1 MQKVTRHLQSNL
13 VAYTAL
19 LFSLCGTSFAAAS
32 YINGKQIR
40 PHSIP
45 KNRLTSSAIKSLR
58 GARGP
63 QGPAGIAKVTSV
75 LGPPAL
81 QCPVSG
87 GLCKAATSVATCP
100 EGSFVIG
107 GGYRSTMVDNIIE
120 VATRSGATTYTV
132 QAVNHGTLNGA
143 IIAEAICASGPGL
156 LNTSVTRWGTH
167 ALATPSTSTST
178 TLAAR
183 VKTLEVKVA
192 TLKKRE
198 AKVEAKQACVR
209 SYAGVTSQGNE
220 VSSGY
225 LFQTPT
231 GAIGFQPALLHW
243 PYANALYRLALVEP
257 SCRWPGK

>member
-1 MQKVTRHLQSNL
+1 MRKVTRHLQSNL

-19 LFSLCGTSFAAAS
+19 LFAFCGTSFAAAN

-45 KNRLTSSAIKSLR
+45 KNRLTASAIKSLR

-63 QGPAGIAKVTSV
+63 QGPAGFASVKVVGGATAV
-75 LGPPAL
+75 
-81 QCPVSG
+81 QCPVFPG
-87 GLCKAATSVATCP
+87 GVCQAGQSEAVCPAGSVL
-100 EGSFVIG
+100 VG
-107 GGYRSTMVDNIIE
+107 GGFISQNSHNYILQAAAIGTDRYRVAAYNESTGQN
-120 VATRSGATTYTV
+120 
-132 QAVNHGTLNGA
+132 L
-143 IIAEAICASGPGL
+143 IIAQAICASGPGL
-156 LNTSVTRWGTH
+156 LSTSVTRRGTQ
-167 ALATPSTSTST
+167 ALATPSAST

-183 VKTLEVKVA
+183 VKALEAKVA
-192 TLKKRE
+192 TLRKRE
-198 AKVEAKQACVR
+198 AKVEATQSCVR

-231 GAIGFQPALLHW
+231 GAVEFQPALLHW
-243 PYANALYRLALVEP
+243 PYANAPYRLALVEP